1 MEQKTRQAKGKAEEL
16 LKFPQQV
23 ERELEYW
30 MKEKRVSC
38 IEQAIKA
45 NDMNTRF
52 AGTYS
57 LDLVSLV
64 HLGYEDE
71 DIMDMMIEEDD
82 DLFENFAENLEVEDD
97 SFAEAG

>member
-45 NDMNTRF
+45 NDLKLPICAKSYTVGPQVYIRTSPSFIGLNGCIF
-52 AGTYS
+52 
-57 LDLVSLV
+57 
-64 HLGYEDE
+64 
-71 DIMDMMIEEDD
+71 
-82 DLFENFAENLEVEDD
+82 LFRVL
-97 SFAEAG
+97 